1 MKNQRKIKSILLPVV
16 LVFMLAICG
25 GCTSGSSSGRSAAA
39 ESSSAGNANAQDYA
53 AGEAVYDMKETSA
66 GENIQETSGN
76 AEPAIEAAESNQK
89 LIYTCDMEIQ
99 TLTFTETAQKIRDAI
114 RQYNGIIEYESA
126 SDSDRSWYED
136 STKERGT
143 LFSNLVIRIPVEN
156 YEDFLKDLEGAG
168 GRITDRS
175 MSVQNIT
182 QVYNDQTVYIQSLE
196 TQETRLMQMMEQAQT
211 IDEMI
216 AVEARLT
223 EVQTELNQARSRLA
237 GMDTDVAYSTVNLS
251 LQEVVRYTDTV
262 TKKTFPERIR
272 IIFSDSLDDFRRT
285 MEALLTCIIYLL
297 PYAVL
302 AGIIVPVVLFATRKK
317 RAENRQRKEE
327 AMRQMQAQRPYG
339 FPGGGQMNGTRAQ
352 CQQGHRPNGTQA
364 QNPQGTQPNGAQ
376 QRPAGEHGESATSAD
391 D

>member
-1 MKNQRKIKSILLPVV
+1 MPVV

-156 YEDFLKDLEGAG
+156 YENFLKDLEGAG

-182 QVYNDQTVYIQSLE
+182 QVYNDQTVYRESSSSERPDLLRGLKLE
-196 TQETRLMQMMEQAQT
+196 FGR
-211 IDEMI
+211 
-216 AVEARLT
+216 
-223 EVQTELNQARSRLA
+223 
-237 GMDTDVAYSTVNLS
+237 
-251 LQEVVRYTDTV
+251 
-262 TKKTFPERIR
+262 
-272 IIFSDSLDDFRRT
+272 
-285 MEALLTCIIYLL
+285 
-297 PYAVL
+297 
-302 AGIIVPVVLFATRKK
+302 
-317 RAENRQRKEE
+317 
-327 AMRQMQAQRPYG
+327 
-339 FPGGGQMNGTRAQ
+339 
-352 CQQGHRPNGTQA
+352 
-364 QNPQGTQPNGAQ
+364 
-376 QRPAGEHGESATSAD
+376 
-391 D
+391 